1 MKTRIGILLLAFA
14 LRVAFL
20 AQRPLWYDEAFSVLL
35 AERDV
40 AAIVRGTAVDVQPPL
55 YYFLLHAWLGL
66 NRWGENVFGL
76 RLLSVALSLLVVALV
91 YALARRWFSERVAVW
106 AMLFTALAPFQ
117 IYHAQELRMYALFAL
132 GALLYAYAI
141 PLENTTIA
149 ERPMRDC
156 RFSIADCRLPIADLR
171 LPIANC
177 IPNHKSQIANR
188 KSKILC
194 HWSFVL
200 LGALIALYA
209 HALAIL
215 TLVVANVY
223 LLFKR
228 AWRAQIELV
237 AVQLIALFAFA
248 PWLAILPNQIGGIQ
262 RAYWTHAPGLADVLQ
277 MLVVFTTH
285 LPLPPMVFA
294 LALFITL
301 AIFALATLE
310 LGRAFRRGAPPALGL
325 VLAFALIPPV
335 LMFALSYVM
344 RPIFVPRGAIVSSL
358 AYYILLAYLVARAP
372 RAVPLTIA
380 VLIALLTLPFYY
392 SAWGE
397 WRRAPFAEANQFLR
411 AYAQADDLILH
422 DNKLSFF
429 PMHFYDRTLPQE
441 FLADPPGSSNDT
453 LARGSQEALG
463 LFPIEFDVAVRGRA
477 RVWFVIFQTAI
488 DEAAQEG
495 RAHGNLSR
503 LDALMQRGYVVAFGD
518 VRIYRYESR

>member
-66 NRWGENVFGL
+66 GENVFEL

-141 PLENTTIA
+141 P
-149 ERPMRDC
+149 P
-156 RFSIADCRLPIADLR
+156 
-171 LPIANC
+171 
-177 IPNHKSQIANR
+177 
-188 KSKILC
+188 
-194 HWSFVL
+194 SFVFRRSSLLL

-215 TLVVANVY
+215 TLVAVNVY

-237 AVQLIALFAFA
+237 AAQLIALFAFA

-285 LPLPPMVFA
+285 LPLPPTLFA

-310 LGRAFRRGAPPALGL
+310 LVRAFRRGAPPALGL
-325 VLAFALIPPV
+325 VLAFALVPPV

-344 RPIFVPRGAIVSSL
+344 RPIFVPRGVLISSL
-358 AYYILLAYLVARAP
+358 AYYILLAYIVARAP
-372 RAVPLTIA
+372 RLVPLTIA
-380 VLIALLTLPFYY
+380 VFIALLTLPFYY

-411 AYAQADDLILH
+411 AHVQADDLILH

-429 PMHFYDRTLPQE
+429 PMHFYDRTLPQQ

-463 LFPIEFDVAVRGRA
+463 LFPIEFDVAVRGRT

-495 RAHGNLSR
+495 RAPGNLSR
-503 LDALMQRGYVVAFGD
+503 LDALMRRGDVVAFGD
-518 VRIYRYESR
+518 VRIYRYEIR